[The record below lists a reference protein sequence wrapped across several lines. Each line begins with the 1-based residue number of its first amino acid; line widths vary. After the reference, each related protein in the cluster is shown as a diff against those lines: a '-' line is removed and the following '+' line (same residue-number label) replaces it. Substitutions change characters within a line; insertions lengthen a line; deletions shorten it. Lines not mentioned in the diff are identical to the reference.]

1 VRTARKHIAWY
12 TRGLAGANLFRH
24 RMNTIEDTAA
34 QLAAVNAFFDEQ
46 RALSDRLVYED
57 QATGGDHPRT
67 GNNDNNKELLAA

>member
-1 VRTARKHIAWY
+1 
-12 TRGLAGANLFRH
+12 LAGANLFRH

-57 QATGGDHPRT
+57 QATDRANDSERPTT
-67 GNNDNNKELLAA
+67 GNNNDNNKELLAA

>member
-1 VRTARKHIAWY
+1 
-12 TRGLAGANLFRH
+12 
-24 RMNTIEDTAA
+24 MNTIEDTAA

-57 QATGGDHPRT
+57 QATAYSERPTT